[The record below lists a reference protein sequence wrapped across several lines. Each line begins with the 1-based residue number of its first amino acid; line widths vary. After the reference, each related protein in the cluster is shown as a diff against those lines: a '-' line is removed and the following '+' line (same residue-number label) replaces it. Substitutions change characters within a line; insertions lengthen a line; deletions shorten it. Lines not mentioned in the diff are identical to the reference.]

1 MSGTKALL
9 DRALRTIEMLEARL
23 VEAGGA
29 APEPIALVGMAC
41 RFPGGAD
48 SPEAFWRLLLE
59 GRDAIGPVPADRW
72 PPALHDPDPD
82 AAGRVSATGGGF
94 LPDITGFDAAL
105 FGITPRE
112 AGRMDPQQRM
122 ALELAWEALERAG
135 IAPDGLAG
143 RNGGVFLGV
152 SAFDWQ
158 HRLWRQPEALDGYCG
173 TGTSGSVI
181 AGRIAY
187 QLGLTGP
194 ALALDTACSSALVA
208 VHLAVRSL
216 RARECDLALAG
227 GVNAILAPEWSIAF
241 SRARMLSPDGRC
253 RAFGAGAEGYGR
265 AEGGGMVVLKRLSDA
280 RRDGDP
286 ILALV
291 AGTAV
296 NQDGRSA
303 GLTAPNGPAQQA
315 VIRAALADAGLPAA
329 RIAYV
334 EAHGTGTALGDPI
347 EAQAMAAALRPEGG
361 AALRL
366 GSVKSNLGH
375 LEPAAG
381 AAGLIKLALM
391 LRHATVPASLHAT
404 PPNPHIAWDR
414 LPLRVA
420 ATAEAWPQGDTPRAG
435 GVSAFGFSG
444 TNAHAVLLEAPPEM
458 AAAPPEGPQL
468 LRLSART
475 PAALRALA
483 ARWAHAL
490 EAAPSLADAAATAAR
505 GRAHLPERLALVAA
519 DTGQAARLLAE
530 FAAGAVP
537 EGVQHGRAP
546 RGPRPGI
553 ALLAE
558 GTPEAVET
566 EAALLRGWGL
576 APAALH
582 GVGAAAEAAAR
593 GFGLPLQPP
602 APGLHVL
609 RLPAGGRGGLL
620 HALGA
625 LYVAGATDR
634 AGPPEG
640 RRIALPTYP
649 FERPAA
655 APAEASPTPADPMT
669 GYYRTLAAR
678 HAGAEPGDWAPE
690 RFLHFFPFAQP
701 EPGFA
706 WVRLVADPDTQRHWT
721 PRLRQAEA
729 EFRAT
734 LLRGLDLGA
743 LRSVVDIGCGYGTD
757 LLDLL
762 RAAPHLAG
770 RGFTL
775 SPEQARMAGE
785 RALALG
791 LGARASFAAADSR
804 HADLGG
810 PHDLALS
817 VQVAHHVADKAAL
830 FANLARHL
838 APGGVLVLAEVV
850 AETAQPVTDP
860 GSSAEFAPRDA
871 WAAALGEARLLLLDA
886 VDASAPIANYLHDP
900 EFEANLAAVLARMP
914 GADETARAHLTGP
927 DRLGA
932 LLRRGLV
939 RYLMLRA
946 TRAPALSPAEVIAR
960 NAAILA
966 APAPFGSAAPVVA
979 EPAAPRR
986 APASE
991 AEVLEW
997 LLAAIAA
1004 GQGVPAGG
1012 IDPSLPLAELGV
1024 DSLLSLELSQRLGK
1038 AFGARLT
1045 APAVLE
1051 AADLRALAR
1060 RIVQDTAPAMEE
1072 VSL

>member
-1 MSGTKALL
+1 MSGTRTLL
-9 DRALRTIEMLEARL
+9 DRALRMIETLEARL

-29 APEPIALVGMAC
+29 APEPVAITGMAC

-59 GRDAIGPVPADRW
+59 GRDAIGRVPPDRW
-72 PPALHDPDPD
+72 PEALHDPNPD

-94 LPDITGFDAAL
+94 LPDIEGFDAAL

-135 IAPDGLAG
+135 LAPDALSG
-143 RNGGVFLGV
+143 RLGGVFLGV

-194 ALALDTACSSALVA
+194 ALALDTACSSSLVA
-208 VHLAVRSL
+208 VHLAVRAL
-216 RARECDLALAG
+216 RGRECDLALAG
-227 GVNAILAPEWSIAF
+227 GVNAILSPEWSIAF

-265 AEGGGMVVLKRLSDA
+265 AEGGGMLVLKRLSDA
-280 RRDGDP
+280 ERDGDP
-286 ILALV
+286 ILALI

-303 GLTAPNGPAQQA
+303 GLTAPNGPSQQG
-315 VIRAALADAGLPAA
+315 VIRMALDDARLPPA
-329 RIAYV
+329 RIHYV

-347 EAQAMAAALRPEGG
+347 EAQAIAAALRPAGG
-361 AALRL
+361 APLLA

-381 AAGLIKLALM
+381 VAGLIKLALT
-391 LRHATVPASLHAT
+391 LRHATVPASLHAE
-404 PPNPHIAWDR
+404 PPNPHIAWAE
-414 LPLRVA
+414 LPLRIA
-420 ATAEAWPQGDTPRAG
+420 TTAEPWPGASPRAG

-444 TNAHAVLLEAPPEM
+444 TNAHAVLLEAPP
-458 AAAPPEGPQL
+458 ARAPTAVEGPHL
-468 LRLSART
+468 LRLSARST
-475 PAALRALA
+475 GALRALA
-483 ARWAHAL
+483 ARWAAAL
-490 EAAPSLADAAATAAR
+490 SAPDAPTLADAAATAAR
-505 GRAHLPERLALVAA
+505 GRAHLTERLALVAEDA
-519 DTGQAARLLAE
+519 SEAARLLAAA
-530 FAAGAVP
+530 AAGGAP
-537 EGVQHGRAP
+537 EGVLFGRLP
-546 RGPRPGI
+546 RGARPGL
-553 ALLAE
+553 AL
-558 GTPEAVET
+558 EASGASEAIEA
-566 EAALLRGWGL
+566 EAALLRTWGL
-576 APAALH
+576 QPAALH
-582 GVGAAAEAAAR
+582 GEGVAAEAAALSLGQALR
-593 GFGLPLQPP
+593 PPTAGLP
-602 APGLHVL
+602 VL
-609 RLPAGGRGGLL
+609 RLPAGGRAGLL
-620 HALGA
+620 QALAA

-640 RRIALPTYP
+640 RRATLPTYP
-649 FERPAA
+649 FERPAPLQEAPVA
-655 APAEASPTPADPMT
+655 AADPMT

-678 HAGAEPGDWAPE
+678 HGGAGAAEWAPE
-690 RFLHFFPFAQP
+690 RFLHFFPFPQP

-706 WVRLVADPDTQRHWT
+706 WVRLVADPETQRHWT
-721 PRLRQAEA
+721 PRLREAEA
-729 EFRAT
+729 AFRAT

-743 LRSVVDIGCGYGTD
+743 LRSAVDIGCGYGTD
-757 LLDLL
+757 LMDLL
-762 RAAPHLAG
+762 RAAPHLSG

-785 RALALG
+785 RAAALG
-791 LGARASFAAADSR
+791 LSGRVAFAAADSR
-804 HADLGG
+804 SADLGG

-838 APGGVLVLAEVV
+838 APGGVVALAEVV
-850 AETAQPVTDP
+850 AETEVAVSDP
-860 GSSAEFAPRDA
+860 ASSAEFAPRA
-871 WAAALGEARLLLLDA
+871 VWAEALGRARLLLLDA

-914 GADETARAHLTGP
+914 GADGTARAHLTGP

-946 TRAPALSPAEVIAR
+946 TRAPALSPAEVMAH

-966 APAPFGSAAPVVA
+966 APEPFAGAAPPVA
-979 EPAAPRR
+979 EPAARL
-986 APASE
+986 AGPAGE
-991 AEVLEW
+991 QEVLDW
-997 LLAAIAA
+997 LVAAVAA
-1004 GQGVPAGG
+1004 GQGAAPSAVDPA
-1012 IDPSLPLAELGV
+1012 LPLIELGV

-1038 AFGARLT
+1038 LFGTRISAAAL
-1045 APAVLE
+1045 LE
-1051 AADLRALAR
+1051 SRDLRALAR
-1060 RIVQDTAPAMEE
+1060 RVAAETAPAMEE